1 MTDGART
8 IPEPDDRQGVLDPAT
23 VRLAGRLFRV
33 VRQTFLNR
41 DLYQQ
46 CRDGSPREVEWI
58 GWAPWFERRAFA
70 FVMDTGTLPV
80 SIEKLTDP
88 RVVHQVS
95 TALGGRRVEVVNHR
109 GVAWLVAMDLPPLT
123 EPSRTRLPKQADL
136 DLGAIP
142 EGRFMVPLG
151 VGSDGEVWRSLL
163 DLDCILVG
171 GVRGYGKTT
180 FLLSVLLALLQRH
193 GPAELQIA
201 IVDPKGFD
209 FSLFD
214 GVPHLWAER
223 ATEAEDAGRLL
234 GDLVAEMEDRGEQ
247 FGRLGV
253 RTLEAFNLKVAG
265 NAVAPEPLPLLLV
278 VVDEV
283 TDLMLEAG
291 RGAADLQ
298 RSLVRLVSKG
308 RAAGIVVLAA
318 TQNPKSEV
326 FSTLA
331 RGNFKTRIAFWV
343 SEAGMS
349 PTILNRS
356 GAEQLP
362 QVRGRMLA
370 LVEGQGQE
378 PVELQGFYLGDEA
391 VRAAL
396 AGLAGRQYSRLT
408 DLECALV
415 RHAVDELA
423 GEFKIEGLYEAFRG
437 QISKRK
443 LTALA
448 RTWERRGWLTEPRH
462 RADPRR
468 VTEKLIEDAAQGTG
482 SGEGSPAAESR

>member
-8 IPEPDDRQGVLDPAT
+8 IPEPDDRQGALDPAT

-46 CRDGSPREVEWI
+46 RRDGSPREVEWI

-70 FVMDTGTLPV
+70 FVMDTSTLPV
-80 SIEKLTDP
+80 SLERLTDP

-109 GVAWLVAMDLPPLT
+109 GVAWLVAMDLPPLA
-123 EPSRTRLPKQADL
+123 EPARTHLPKQADL
-136 DLGAIP
+136 DLGTIP
-142 EGRFMVPLG
+142 VGRFMVPLG
-151 VGSDGEVWRSLL
+151 VGSDGAAWRSLL

-214 GVPHLWAER
+214 GVPHLWSER
-223 ATEAEDAGRLL
+223 ATEAESAARLL
-234 GDLVAEMEDRGEQ
+234 GDLVAEMDDRGEQ

-253 RTLEAFNLKVAG
+253 RTLEAFNEA
-265 NAVAPEPLPLLLV
+265 APEPLPLLLV

-343 SEAGMS
+343 SEAVMS
-349 PTILNRS
+349 RTILNRG

-378 PVELQGFYLGDEA
+378 PAELQGFYLGDEA
-391 VRAAL
+391 MRAAL
-396 AGLAGRQYSRLT
+396 SGLAGRQYSQLT

-448 RTWERRGWLTEPRH
+448 RTWERRDWLTAPRH

-468 VTEKLIEDAAQGTG
+468 VTDRLIEEASRSTG
-482 SGEGSPAAESR
+482 SGEGAPGAENR

>member
-8 IPEPDDRQGVLDPAT
+8 IPEPDDRQEAVDPAA

-46 CRDGSPREVEWI
+46 RRDGSPREVEWI

-109 GVAWLVAMDLPPLT
+109 GVAWLVAMDLPPLA
-123 EPSRTRLPKQADL
+123 EPACARLPKRADL

-142 EGRFMVPLG
+142 EGQFMVPLG
-151 VGSDGEVWRSLL
+151 VGSDGPVWQPLL

-180 FLLSVLLALLQRH
+180 FLFGVLLALLQRH
-193 GPAELQIA
+193 GPAELQVA

-209 FSLFD
+209 FALFD
-214 GVPHLWAER
+214 DVPHLWAER
-223 ATEAEDAGRLL
+223 ATEAEIAGRLL
-234 GDLVAEMEDRGEQ
+234 GDLVAEMDDRGEQ

-253 RTLEAFNLKVAG
+253 RTLEAFNE
-265 NAVAPEPLPLLLV
+265 VAPEPLPLLLV

-343 SEAGMS
+343 SEAVMS
-349 PTILNRS
+349 RTILNRG
-356 GAEQLP
+356 GAERLP

-391 VRAAL
+391 MRAVL
-396 AGLAGRQYSRLT
+396 AGLAGRQYSQLT

-415 RHAVDELA
+415 RHAVHELA
-423 GEFKIEGLYEAFRG
+423 GEFKIEALYETFRG

-468 VTEKLIEDAAQGTG
+468 VTDRLIEEASRGTG
-482 SGEGSPAAESR
+482 PGEGFPVAENR

>member
-8 IPEPDDRQGVLDPAT
+8 IPEPDDRQGVVDPAT

-46 CRDGSPREVEWI
+46 RRDGSPREVEWI

-95 TALGGRRVEVVNHR
+95 TALGGRRVELVNHR
-109 GVAWLVAMDLPPLT
+109 GVAWLVAMDLPPLA
-123 EPSRTRLPKQADL
+123 EPARTRLPKQADL
-136 DLGAIP
+136 DLGAVP

-151 VGSDGEVWRSLL
+151 VSSDGAAWRSLL

-180 FLLSVLLALLQRH
+180 FLLGVLLALLQRH
-193 GPAELQIA
+193 GPHELQLA

-223 ATEAEDAGRLL
+223 ATEAEVAARLL
-234 GDLVAEMEDRGEQ
+234 GDLVAEMDDRGGQ
-247 FGRLGV
+247 FARLGV
-253 RTLEAFNLKVAG
+253 RTLEAFNE
-265 NAVAPEPLPLLLV
+265 VAPEPLPLLLV
-278 VVDEV
+278 VVDEG

-291 RGAADLQ
+291 RGAPDLQ

-308 RAAGIVVLAA
+308 RAAGIVVLTA

-343 SEAGMS
+343 SEAVMS
-349 PTILNRS
+349 RTILNRS

-378 PVELQGFYLGDEA
+378 PGELQGCYLGDEA
-391 VRAAL
+391 MRAAL
-396 AGLAGRQYSRLT
+396 AGRAGRQYSQLT

-468 VTEKLIEDAAQGTG
+468 VTDRLIEEASRGTG
-482 SGEGSPAAESR
+482 PGEGFPVAENR